1 MLTGAQAVQR
11 SRTNVPGLLFAA
23 IVASIGFAINHQW
36 ANVSPL
42 TASLVLGAI
51 LGNAGFIPA
60 VADNGLRFASR
71 SILRLGI
78 IVLGLQLSFS
88 EVAHLGGKGFIA
100 VIAVVV
106 ITFFGTQFIAKLLGV
121 SPGLGLLTAT
131 GYSICGVSAVSAMT
145 GAVDGDE
152 EDATYAIALVTMFGS
167 IAIFALPIL
176 GHFFNMGN
184 TRFGMWAGSS
194 VHDVAQVVATATA
207 YSKDSLSGAVIVKL
221 TRVVLLAPLVA
232 FYAYRHRRGNTQVA
246 NAPKTS
252 PLPMFIVLFL
262 VAVCIRT
269 TGVLPTRVLADFK
282 NFEKTCLAL
291 ALVGLGAGV
300 RIAKLRVLGARPI
313 LLGVCSW
320 GLVLFTSY
328 FTIRLIPLNL

>member
-1 MLTGAQAVQR
+1 MLSGAERIQQ
-11 SRTNVPGLLFAA
+11 SHSYLPGLLLAA
-23 IVASIGFAINHQW
+23 AAVSMGFLINQQW

-51 LGNAGFIPA
+51 LGNLGLVPSICEA
-60 VADNGLRFASR
+60 GLRFSSR
-71 SILRLGI
+71 SLLRLGI
-78 IVLGLQLSFS
+78 IVLGFQLSFS

-106 ITFFGTQFIAKLLGV
+106 VTFFGTQFIAKLLGV

-167 IAIFALPIL
+167 IAIFALPVL

-232 FYAYRHRRGNTQVA
+232 FYAYRHRRGVA
-246 NAPKTS
+246 QAADAPRTS

-269 TGVLPTRVLADFK
+269 TDVLSSRVLADLK
-282 NFEKTCLAL
+282 NFEKLCLAF

-300 RIAKLRVLGARPI
+300 RISKLRVLGARPI
-313 LLGVCSW
+313 LLGVLSW
-320 GLVLFTSY
+320 ALVLFTSF